1 MKTGASAIGQALTV
15 SHTGSLSGEDA
26 VYDALFARLGVIR
39 VASPAQL
46 LETLKLLCVAGPV
59 GGRRVAGF
67 TCSGGGATML
77 ADGAE
82 PLGLSFPAF
91 PPDLAERLAGLLP
104 PIATVS
110 NPLDYTTP
118 IWGQACRTGPVFD
131 AALGSGADVAVLV
144 QDYPAPGLDES
155 KPLYRADADA
165 FAAAARRAGVPA
177 VLCSTIPENIDRE
190 TREHLAAQ
198 GVVPMQGIPEALTAV
213 AQAAEWTAA
222 AARIRVAPPEPLA
235 PAPVPRAPCPCD
247 EAEGKAEVARA
258 GIAVPA
264 GRVVGAAEAPEAA
277 AALGFPVAAKMA
289 SPAVALGLRSSEA
302 VARAV
307 AEMRGRVARACPAAL
322 RDRFLVERMEPAP
335 LAELVLG
342 LRHDPQ
348 FGLVLT
354 LGSGGILVE
363 LVGDATTLLM
373 PTGPE
378 EIAGAIAGLRA
389 GRLLAGFRGRPAA
402 DLATVA
408 GAIHGLARHVAASRG
423 RIAELEINP
432 LFVHERGVVA
442 VDVLMHRADG

>member
-1 MKTGASAIGQALTV
+1 M
-15 SHTGSLSGEDA
+15 
-26 VYDALFARLGVIR
+26 
-39 VASPAQL
+39 ASPAL
-46 LETLKLLCVAGPV
+46 LHKTEAG
-59 GGRRVAGF
+59 
-67 TCSGGGATML
+67 
-77 ADGAE
+77 
-82 PLGLSFPAF
+82 
-91 PPDLAERLAGLLP
+91 
-104 PIATVS
+104 
-110 NPLDYTTP
+110 
-118 IWGQACRTGPVFD
+118 
-131 AALGSGADVAVLV
+131 
-144 QDYPAPGLDES
+144 
-155 KPLYRADADA
+155 
-165 FAAAARRAGVPA
+165 
-177 VLCSTIPENIDRE
+177 
-190 TREHLAAQ
+190 
-198 GVVPMQGIPEALTAV
+198 
-213 AQAAEWTAA
+213 
-222 AARIRVAPPEPLA
+222 
-235 PAPVPRAPCPCD
+235 
-247 EAEGKAEVARA
+247 
-258 GIAVPA
+258 
-264 GRVVGAAEAPEAA
+264 
-277 AALGFPVAAKMA
+277 
-289 SPAVALGLRSSEA
+289 AVALGLRSSEA

-348 FGLVLT
+348 FGLVLM